1 VRGAGLADGPWIGA
15 SAPTSLMVCMAGLRM
30 SWPRVLWLGTSLE
43 LAGLPLA
50 GVVSR
55 AHIIGPQ
62 WVQTPRHGD
71 SITGLPLA
79 CVVSRNSH
87 DGCCGATVPACEAP
101 QCTHRSRPTPPNTIV
116 NFP

>member
-15 SAPTSLMVCMAGLRM
+15 SAPTSLMVC
-30 SWPRVLWLGTSLE
+30 V
-43 LAGLPLA
+43 AGLPLA